1 MAGENDHEGDS
12 YNIGVNVLLFVD
24 VVYDTTRERAT
35 EHVDRDDSDGHVDHK
50 TKQASNADGLHSC
63 SDRLIWTQ
71 RIVGWEEIYL
81 VGIS

>member
-24 VVYDTTRERAT
+24 VVNDTTRERAT

-50 TKQASNADGLHSC
+50 T
-63 SDRLIWTQ
+63 
-71 RIVGWEEIYL
+71 
-81 VGIS
+81 